1 MKLKTI
7 KYFFILA
14 VLVAA
19 GVFGFFAYK
28 KMFNVR
34 LEKTHQAITDQVLH
48 VAELTT
54 LKNNYSDIVSIK
66 KSGVGGLSKAYAII
80 KFSAVI
86 RIGVDDLSKTQIAV
100 DSDGSEV
107 SIKIPHCRIL
117 DNTLVEQKVFDEKR
131 SIFVPITTQ
140 EIFDEINLAMA
151 DFSLDAERRGLL
163 KEADAHLSELVVA
176 TVKGFGFEKVNVE
189 MVDGE

>member
-19 GVFGFFAYK
+19 GVFGFFTYRR
-28 KMFNVR
+28 MFRVR
-34 LEKTHQAITDQVLH
+34 LEKTHQAITNQVLH

-66 KSGVGGLSKAYAII
+66 KTAAGGLSKAYSII

-86 RIGVDDLSKTQIAV
+86 RIGVEDLSKAHVVV
-100 DSDGSEV
+100 DSAGTEV
-107 SIKIPHCRIL
+107 AIKIPHCRIL

-176 TVKGFGFEKVNVE
+176 TVKGFGFEKVKVE